1 MPPMPSWEG
10 LHPIVVH
17 FPIALFLAAIVP
29 AVLAL
34 VFRKRAGTWLWA
46 SVLMIAMATAG
57 AFLAVATGEAAE
69 EIVGPASQV
78 VEQAIHDHEEA
89 GEMVRNLFLVTLG
102 LAIVPAVLASREKR
116 DMRLIGPAAVV
127 MLGSWAFASIR
138 LADAAHQGGV
148 LVHVHGI
155 HAPVAGATASTLTP
169 AAPRLRDDDD

>member
-1 MPPMPSWEG
+1 MPPLPSWEG

-29 AVLAL
+29 AALAL

-46 SVLMIAMATAG
+46 SVLMITMATAG

-69 EIVGPASQV
+69 DIVGPTSQV
-78 VEQAIHDHEEA
+78 VEQAIHEHEEA

-102 LAIVPAVLASREKR
+102 LAVVPAVLASREKR
-116 DMRLIGPAAVV
+116 DLRLIGPAAVV

-155 HAPVAGATASTLTP
+155 HAPLGAAAVPMPGPAGGHAGE
-169 AAPRLRDDDD
+169 DDD

>member
-1 MPPMPSWEG
+1 MPPLPSWEG

-29 AVLAL
+29 AALAM

-69 EIVGPASQV
+69 DIVGPTSQA
-78 VEQAIHDHEEA
+78 VEQAIHEHEEA

-102 LAIVPAVLASREKR
+102 LAVVLAALASREKR
-116 DMRLIGPAAVV
+116 DLRLIGPAAVV
-127 MLGSWAFASIR
+127 MLGSWVFASIR

-155 HAPVAGATASTLTP
+155 HAPLGTGGVPISSPAGRHTGE
-169 AAPRLRDDDD
+169 DDD